1 MKAVLV
7 KKSDEQV
14 ETFKRLLIIEQISM
28 FHPGEEIEIEEIS
41 GSIKDCLCKIKD
53 KLLVLFDES
62 GFYLVSKESSEK
74 IVAVAELIVSDK
86 DPVEL
91 TSIWELLR
99 FIVDRE
105 EFTINISND
114 GVATLMGDKENV

>member
-7 KKSDEQV
+7 KKSDKQV

-41 GSIKDCLCKIKD
+41 GNIKDCLCKIKD

-91 TSIWELLR
+91 TSIWDLLR
-99 FIVDRE
+99 FVVDRE

>member
-1 MKAVLV
+1 MKVVLV

>member
-7 KKSDEQV
+7 KKSDKQV

-28 FHPGEEIEIEEIS
+28 LHPGEEIEIEEIS
-41 GSIKDCLCKIKD
+41 GNIKDCLCKIKD

-91 TSIWELLR
+91 TSIWDLLR
-99 FIVDRE
+99 FVVDRE

>member
-14 ETFKRLLIIEQISM
+14 ETFKKLLIIEQISM

-41 GSIKDCLCKIKD
+41 GNIKDCLCKIKD

-91 TSIWELLR
+91 TSIWDLLR

>member
-14 ETFKRLLIIEQISM
+14 ETFKKLLIMEQIGR

-53 KLLVLFDES
+53 KLLILFDES
-62 GFYLVSKESSEK
+62 GYYLVSKESSEK

-86 DPVEL
+86 DPAEL
-91 TSIWELLR
+91 ASIWDLLY
-99 FIVDRE
+99 FVVNRE